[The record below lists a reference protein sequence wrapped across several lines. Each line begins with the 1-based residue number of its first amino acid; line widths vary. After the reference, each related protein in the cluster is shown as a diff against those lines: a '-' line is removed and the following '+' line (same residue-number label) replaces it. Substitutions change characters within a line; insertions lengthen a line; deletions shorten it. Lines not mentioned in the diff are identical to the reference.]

1 MKIVTANRLSDGAV
15 VYLGDDD
22 QWIEALGAAA
32 RFADQDA
39 QSVLAGV
46 QTRVT
51 EIADVYL
58 VDVDEG
64 GALTGRET
72 LRETIR
78 RRGPTVREDLN
89 RAEAAS

>member
-22 QWIEALGAAA
+22 QWILSQSAAA
-32 RFADQDA
+32 KFSDEDA
-39 QSVLAGV
+39 KTVLAAA

-58 VDVDEG
+58 VDVDES

-78 RRGPTVREDLN
+78 RKGPTVREDLN
-89 RAEAAS
+89 RLETAS